1 MRRILTGGLLATMLL
16 ALVLAGFTDFLEPA
30 TPPRSPSHGSA
41 PARDPA
47 MDRAVPLPA
56 LPPADA
62 PLPDSLPGL
71 EREAVQLR
79 EGLAQIDQAMD
90 RMLDGVLSVLR
101 PYGEART
108 ADGAAA
114 RRLEMLSALR
124 GQSLDRLARIE
135 RRRAGIEAGADAP
148 PLAAATPAEPVTGL
162 PDGAQPFRTAMVAPA
177 LSGFSATGD
186 TAGTPGGEP
195 GAGTGEAA
203 PATLAAPASPTLA
216 DSSPESRASAEP
228 SWEPPRAALGPD
240 DPAAL
245 PLPPPVAPFPAAPF
259 VAPSVEKGA
268 GRVAKLVPRSLR
280 AEPASLRS
288 AAANPARCRSIIL
301 RGQLGEGLSFADRS
315 FLRDRCPG

>member
-30 TPPRSPSHGSA
+30 TPPGSPSHGSA

-62 PLPDSLPGL
+62 PLPDSLQGL

-148 PLAAATPAEPVTGL
+148 PLTAATPAEPVTGP

-177 LSGFSATGD
+177 LPGFSATGD
-186 TAGTPGGEP
+186 TVGTPGGEP

-203 PATLAAPASPTLA
+203 PTTLAAPAAPTLA
-216 DSSPESRASAEP
+216 DP
-228 SWEPPRAALGPD
+228 SGEPPRAAPGPD

-245 PLPPPVAPFPAAPF
+245 PLPPPVAPF
-259 VAPSVEKGA
+259 VAPSVENGA

-288 AAANPARCRSIIL
+288 TAANPARCRSITL

>member
-30 TPPRSPSHGSA
+30 TPPGAPSHGSA
-41 PARDPA
+41 PARDLA

-62 PLPDSLPGL
+62 PLPDSLPDL

-148 PLAAATPAEPVTGL
+148 PLTAATPAEPVTGP
-162 PDGAQPFRTAMVAPA
+162 PDGTQPFRTAMVAPA
-177 LSGFSATGD
+177 LPGFSATGD
-186 TAGTPGGEP
+186 TVGTPGGEP

-203 PATLAAPASPTLA
+203 PATLAVPAAPTLA
-216 DSSPESRASAEP
+216 DP
-228 SWEPPRAALGPD
+228 SGEPPRAAPGPD

-288 AAANPARCRSIIL
+288 AAANPARCRSITL